1 MQARSP
7 NYDEA
12 IKIRPQAS
20 FLTDRGDAYQAI
32 KDYDRAIADYDAALK
47 LDPKFQRAYN
57 NRGAAWRG
65 RGERT
70 RALQDY
76 AEALRLNP
84 SAPTAAGNYKE
95 TALEVERLGALRG
108 DKNLASFNCAT
119 ARLQVE
125 KAICADPVLAQLDRE
140 MSDVFLKAVA
150 SAESTNHRAAL
161 ALTKQQRE
169 FLAKRNAGFGRPGYD
184 LQKAM
189 QERVDKLN
197 AVVR

>member
-1 MQARSP
+1 
-7 NYDEA
+7 
-12 IKIRPQAS
+12 
-20 FLTDRGDAYQAI
+20 
-32 KDYDRAIADYDAALK
+32 
-47 LDPKFQRAYN
+47 
-57 NRGAAWRG
+57 
-65 RGERT
+65 
-70 RALQDY
+70 LQDY